1 MNFKSTVMPGVRA
14 FASTMRV
21 KLCRERLATTAA
33 RAPFSGQSSPAKAQ
47 LRTNWRVCPMTG
59 QLQQRW
65 SLDDSQEPPSRR
77 IARLFQQAGLMFGLF
92 LGARTF
98 N

>member
-21 KLCRERLATTAA
+21 KLCRERLVAA
-33 RAPFSGQSSPAKAQ
+33 RSPFSSPSASRLQPQ
-47 LRTNWRVCPMTG
+47 LRANWRVCPSSG

-65 SLDDSQEPPSRR
+65 SVDESQEPPSRCF
-77 IARLFQQAGLMFGLF
+77 AHLLQQASLMLGLY

-98 N
+98 S

>member
-1 MNFKSTVMPGVRA
+1 MNFKFTVMPGVRA

-21 KLCRERLATTAA
+21 KLRRERLVAA
-33 RAPFSGQSSPAKAQ
+33 RASAPFSSPSSLAKVHPRA
-47 LRTNWRVCPMTG
+47 NWRVCPMTG

-65 SLDDSQEPPSRR
+65 SLDDSPDPQSRS
-77 IARLFQQAGLMFGLF
+77 IARLFQQASLMLGLHLW
-92 LGARTF
+92 ARTF

>member
-21 KLCRERLATTAA
+21 KLFCDRTVQVRT
-33 RAPFSGQSSPAKAQ
+33 PFSIHSSPAKVLPRA
-47 LRTNWRVCPMTG
+47 NWRICPTTG

-65 SLDDSQEPPSRR
+65 GIDDSQDPQSRS
-77 IARLFQQAGLMFGLF
+77 IARLFQQAMLMLGLYVGTRAFS
-92 LGARTF
+92 
-98 N
+98 

>member
-1 MNFKSTVMPGVRA
+1 MNFNITVMPGVRA

-21 KLCRERLATTAA
+21 KSCRERVVAA
-33 RAPFSGQSSPAKAQ
+33 RANTPFSSQSSPAMAH
-47 LRTNWRVCPMTG
+47 LRANWRVCPMTG

>member
-1 MNFKSTVMPGVRA
+1 MNFNITVMPGVRA

-21 KLCRERLATTAA
+21 RLSHERPQAN
-33 RAPFSGQSSPAKAQ
+33 RVVAPFSSPSSPATAP
-47 LRTNWRVCPMTG
+47 LRANWRVCPMTG

-77 IARLFQQAGLMFGLF
+77 IARLFQEASLMLGLL

>member
-21 KLCRERLATTAA
+21 KLCRERSVAA
-33 RAPFSGQSSPAKAQ
+33 RSPFSTPCARTQAH
-47 LRTNWRVCPMTG
+47 LRSNWRVCPASG

-65 SLDDSQEPPSRR
+65 SVDDSQDPQSRSV
-77 IARLFQQAGLMFGLF
+77 AYLFQQAGMIYSLY
-92 LGARTF
+92 LGTRTF
-98 N
+98 Y

>member
-1 MNFKSTVMPGVRA
+1 MNFTTTVMPGVRA

-21 KLCRERLATTAA
+21 KLCRERLVSA
-33 RAPFSGQSSPAKAQ
+33 RACAPFSSPSSPAKAQ
-47 LRTNWRVCPMTG
+47 PRANWRVCPVTG

-65 SLDDSQEPPSRR
+65 SVDDSQDPQSRSS
-77 IARLFQQAGLMFGLF
+77 ARLFQQASLMLGLP
-92 LGARTF
+92 LGARSF

>member
-1 MNFKSTVMPGVRA
+1 MNLKFTVMPGVRA

-21 KLCRERLATTAA
+21 RPCRERPLEK
-33 RAPFSGQSSPAKAQ
+33 RVIAPFSSPSSPATAH
-47 LRTNWRVCPMTG
+47 LRANWRVCPMTG

-77 IARLFQQAGLMFGLF
+77 IARLFQQASVMLGLL
-92 LGARTF
+92 LGTRTF

>member
-21 KLCRERLATTAA
+21 KLCRERVLAA
-33 RAPFSGQSSPAKAQ
+33 RSPFSSPPARKQ
-47 LRTNWRVCPMTG
+47 PHLRATWRVCPLSG

-65 SLDDSQEPPSRR
+65 SVDESQEPPSRCF
-77 IARLFQQAGLMFGLF
+77 AHLLQQASLLLGLY

-98 N
+98 S

>member
-21 KLCRERLATTAA
+21 KLCRERPAMA
-33 RAPFSGQSSPAKAQ
+33 RASAPFSSPSSPAKAH
-47 LRTNWRVCPMTG
+47 LRVNWRVCPMTG

-65 SLDDSQEPPSRR
+65 SLDDSQDPPSWR
-77 IARLFQQAGLMFGLF
+77 IARLFQQAGLMLGLC

>member
-21 KLCRERLATTAA
+21 KLCRERLVTAQV
-33 RAPFSGQSSPAKAQ
+33 RAPFSSQSSPARAH
-47 LRTNWRVCPMTG
+47 LRANWRVCPMTG
-59 QLQQRW
+59 RLQQRW
-65 SLDDSQEPPSRR
+65 SMDDSQDPPSRR
-77 IARLFQQAGLMFGLF
+77 IARLFQQASLMLGLY

>member
-21 KLCRERLATTAA
+21 KLCRERLDMAQA
-33 RAPFSGQSSPAKAQ
+33 RAPFSSQSSPTRAH
-47 LRTNWRVCPMTG
+47 LRANWRVCPMTG
-59 QLQQRW
+59 RLQQRW
-65 SLDDSQEPPSRR
+65 SMDDSQDPPSRR
-77 IARLFQQAGLMFGLF
+77 IARLFQQASLMLGLY

>member
-21 KLCRERLATTAA
+21 KSCRERLVTAVA
-33 RAPFSGQSSPAKAQ
+33 RVPFSSQSSPAKAH
-47 LRTNWRVCPMTG
+47 LRANWRVCPMTG

-65 SLDDSQEPPSRR
+65 SVDDSPEPPSRR
-77 IARLFQQAGLMFGLF
+77 ITRLFQQASLMLGLF

>member
-14 FASTMRV
+14 FSSTMRV
-21 KLCRERLATTAA
+21 KSCRERLATAVA
-33 RAPFSGQSSPAKAQ
+33 RAPFSSQSSPAKAH
-47 LRTNWRVCPMTG
+47 LRANWRVCPMTG

-65 SLDDSQEPPSRR
+65 SVDDSPEPPSRR
-77 IARLFQQAGLMFGLF
+77 ITRLFQQASQMLGLF

>member
-21 KLCRERLATTAA
+21 KLCRERLVTAQA
-33 RAPFSGQSSPAKAQ
+33 RAPFSSQPSPAKAHP
-47 LRTNWRVCPMTG
+47 RANWRVCPMTG

-65 SLDDSQEPPSRR
+65 SMDDSQDPQSRG
-77 IARLFQQAGLMFGLF
+77 IARLFQQASLMLGLY

>member
-14 FASTMRV
+14 FSSTMRV
-21 KLCRERLATTAA
+21 KLCRERPGTARA
-33 RAPFSGQSSPAKAQ
+33 SAPFSSPSSPAKTQRHA
-47 LRTNWRVCPMTG
+47 NWRVCPMTG

-77 IARLFQQAGLMFGLF
+77 IARLFQQASLMFELF
-92 LGARTF
+92 LGTRTF

>member
-14 FASTMRV
+14 FASSMRV
-21 KLCRERLATTAA
+21 KLCREHPVAA
-33 RAPFSGQSSPAKAQ
+33 HSPFSSPSSRTQAY
-47 LRTNWRVCPMTG
+47 LRANWRVCPSTG

-65 SLDDSQEPPSRR
+65 SVDESQEPPSRCFVHC
-77 IARLFQQAGLMFGLF
+77 LQQASLMLGLC

-98 N
+98 S

>member
-21 KLCRERLATTAA
+21 KSCRERLAPAVA
-33 RAPFSGQSSPAKAQ
+33 RAPFSSHSSPAKAH
-47 LRTNWRVCPMTG
+47 LRANWRVCPMTG

-65 SLDDSQEPPSRR
+65 SVDDNSEPPSRR
-77 IARLFQQAGLMFGLF
+77 IARLFQQASLMLSLA

>member
-1 MNFKSTVMPGVRA
+1 MNFKSIVMPGVRA

-21 KLCRERLATTAA
+21 KPCRERPVATHS
-33 RAPFSGQSSPAKAQ
+33 PFSSPS
-47 LRTNWRVCPMTG
+47 LRTQAHLRATWRVCPSTG

-65 SLDDSQEPPSRR
+65 SVDESQEPPSRCF
-77 IARLFQQAGLMFGLF
+77 AHLLQQASVWLGLH

-98 N
+98 S